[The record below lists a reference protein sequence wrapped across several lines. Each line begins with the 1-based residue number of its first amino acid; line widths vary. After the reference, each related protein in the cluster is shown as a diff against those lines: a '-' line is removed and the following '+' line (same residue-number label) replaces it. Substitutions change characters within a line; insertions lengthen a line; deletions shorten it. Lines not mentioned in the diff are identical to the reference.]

1 MNINYIRSGDYFIPD
16 LKLPEET
23 WPIGKWGSMHREYLR
38 EHHPI
43 P

>member
-23 WPIGKWGSMHREYLR
+23 RPTGYPG
-38 EHHPI
+38 
-43 P
+43 